1 MNYLP
6 TWKLDDLPKP
16 TKDLARA
23 RADINLWGYCLLKD
37 AVPMSLVERCRLRLR
52 EQAAAEKEQGLA
64 FEDGG
69 PNQQWGD
76 FTDNNG
82 RVRPEAFRAKNGGI
96 NQRVWM
102 LVNKGQAFLDL
113 LELDSLNEIVR
124 HVLGDKFIIHSYTA
138 NIAKPG
144 GIVMP
149 LHIDQWWAPEPT
161 VRGAKH
167 LPVGSFTRERFS
179 ANGPPKA
186 PPKMLAPPV
195 VSNVLVMLDAMTKEN
210 GGTRLV
216 PGSHLAG
223 RHPDKVL
230 DAEVNTIAAEGPPGC
245 AIVTDGRIWHG
256 TGSNQTDIDRNAI
269 LITYCGPQFRPQEN
283 YTIGTRL
290 DVLSN
295 ASDRLREL
303 LGLRVWCGYG
313 RTGDPTVD
321 FVDPTAE
328 KIGELKLD

>member
-1 MNYLP
+1 MSEHQVREGVI
-6 TWKLDDLPKP
+6 KF
-16 TKDLARA
+16 KD
-23 RADINLWGYCLLKD
+23 
-37 AVPMSLVERCRLRLR
+37 
-52 EQAAAEKEQGLA
+52 
-64 FEDGG
+64 
-69 PNQQWGD
+69 
-76 FTDNNG
+76 
-82 RVRPEAFRAKNGGI
+82 
-96 NQRVWM
+96 
-102 LVNKGQAFLDL
+102 KG
-113 LELDSLNEIVR
+113 
-124 HVLGDKFIIHSYTA
+124 
-138 NIAKPG
+138 
-144 GIVMP
+144 
-149 LHIDQWWAPEPT
+149 
-161 VRGAKH
+161 
-167 LPVGSFTRERFS
+167 
-179 ANGPPKA
+179 ANGETRSH
-186 PPKMLAPPV
+186 LAGRRSPV
-195 VSNVLVMLDAMTKEN
+195 L
-210 GGTRLV
+210 R
-216 PGSHLAG
+216 GSHLAG

-328 KIGELKLD
+328 QIGELKLD

>member
-1 MNYLP
+1 
-6 TWKLDDLPKP
+6 
-16 TKDLARA
+16 
-23 RADINLWGYCLLKD
+23 
-37 AVPMSLVERCRLRLR
+37 
-52 EQAAAEKEQGLA
+52 
-64 FEDGG
+64 
-69 PNQQWGD
+69 
-76 FTDNNG
+76 
-82 RVRPEAFRAKNGGI
+82 
-96 NQRVWM
+96 
-102 LVNKGQAFLDL
+102 
-113 LELDSLNEIVR
+113 
-124 HVLGDKFIIHSYTA
+124 
-138 NIAKPG
+138 
-144 GIVMP
+144 MP

-161 VRGAKH
+161 VRGTKH

-179 ANGPPKA
+179 ANGPPKT

-303 LGLRVWCGYG
+303 LGLRVWWGYG
-313 RTGDPTVD
+313 RTGNPTVD

>member
-1 MNYLP
+1 MDCLP
-6 TWKLDDLPKP
+6 TWVLDDLPKP
-16 TKDLARA
+16 TRDLSRA
-23 RADINLWGYCLLKD
+23 RCDINLWGYCLLED
-37 AVPMSLVERCRLRLR
+37 AVPMSLVERCRLRLQ
-52 EQAAAEKEQGLA
+52 EQAMGEKERGVA

-76 FTDNNG
+76 FNDHKG
-82 RVRPEAFRAKNGGI
+82 RVRSEAFRAENGGI

-102 LVNKGQAFLDL
+102 LANKGQPFLDL
-113 LELDSLNEIVR
+113 LELDLWDGIVG

-144 GIVMP
+144 GMAMP

-161 VRGAKH
+161 ARGHKH
-167 LPVGSFTRERFS
+167 LPVGSFTRERFN
-179 ANGPPKA
+179 ANGPSEI
-186 PPKMLAPPV
+186 PPAMLAPPA
-195 VSNVLVMLDAMTKEN
+195 VSNVLVMLDAMTEAN

-230 DAEVNTIAAEGPPGC
+230 DAAVKTIGAEGPAGC
-245 AIVTDGRIWHG
+245 AIITDGRIWHG
-256 TGSNQTDIDRNAI
+256 TGANQTNTDRNAI

-283 YTIGTRL
+283 YTIGTRS
-290 DVLSN
+290 DVLSG

-303 LGLRVWCGYG
+303 FGLRVWCGYG

-321 FVDPTAE
+321 FVDPAVE
-328 KIGELKLD
+328 EIGEFRND